1 MKPFLSIAALA
12 AAATLACAPAHAL
25 TFEGSIS
32 QGATLVTPYVDT
44 GLLSFDIDFANQS
57 PVVLGL
63 RIDAEDLLQPITFN
77 AVLRNFTGLGID
89 AYVLSM
95 DKGSFGTIG
104 SVTRQFGGTTQI
116 DVAGGDARL
125 TFSSPEFLDI
135 EIGNPLA
142 VSSGA
147 INWTLQGLQAGDRI
161 SLSIS
166 AVPEPETW
174 GLLLAGLGVMGAL
187 GLRARRQG

>member
-1 MKPFLSIAALA
+1 MKPILSIAALA
-12 AAATLACAPAHAL
+12 AATTLACAPAHAL
-25 TFEGSIS
+25 TFEGSLS

-57 PVVLGL
+57 PVVLDL

-77 AVLRNFTGLGID
+77 AVLRNFTGMGID

-125 TFSSPEFLDI
+125 TFSNPEFLDI